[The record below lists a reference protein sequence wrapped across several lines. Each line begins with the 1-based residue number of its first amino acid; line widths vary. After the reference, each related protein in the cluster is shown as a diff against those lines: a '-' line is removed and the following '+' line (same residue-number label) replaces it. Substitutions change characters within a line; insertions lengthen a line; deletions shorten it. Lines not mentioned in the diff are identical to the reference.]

1 MITRINKVME
11 AKKLSP
17 TQFAAAIN
25 IQRSTLS
32 HILSG
37 RNNPSLDFII
47 KVVETF
53 PDINLDWLARGV
65 GDMYKAKTSTEK
77 PDNTQAKPKAPAK
90 EKVKEEPKVVIAV
103 EENPV
108 IPPEETK
115 QRTSAPA
122 NTNSSPKKGID
133 SIVVL
138 FSDGT
143 YQIMK

>member
-1 MITRINKVME
+1 ME

-53 PDINLDWLARGV
+53 PDINLDWLARGI
-65 GDMYKAKTSTEK
+65 GDMYKTKTSNEK
-77 PDNTQAKPKAPAK
+77 PDTTQSKLKAPAK
-90 EKVKEEPKVVIAV
+90 EKVKEESPAVIAV
-103 EENPV
+103 EEKPV
-108 IPPEETK
+108 TPPKETK
-115 QRTSAPA
+115 QHTSAPA
-122 NTNSSPKKGID
+122 NTNTTPKNGID
-133 SIVVL
+133 SIIVL

>member
-1 MITRINKVME
+1 ME

-65 GDMYKAKTSTEK
+65 GDMYKTKTINEK
-77 PDNTQAKPKAPAK
+77 PDTTQSKPKAPVK
-90 EKVKEEPKVVIAV
+90 EKVKEESPAVIAV
-103 EENPV
+103 EEKPV
-108 IPPEETK
+108 MPPEETK
-115 QRTSAPA
+115 HHTSAPVIA
-122 NTNSSPKKGID
+122 NSSPKKGID
-133 SIVVL
+133 SIIVL

>member
-1 MITRINKVME
+1 ME

-65 GDMYKAKTSTEK
+65 GEMYNNKTGNEK
-77 PDNTQAKPKAPAK
+77 PDATQSKPKAPAK
-90 EKVKEEPKVVIAV
+90 EKAKEESPAVIAVVKEE
-103 EENPV
+103 NPAKS
-108 IPPEETK
+108 PDETK
-115 QRTSAPA
+115 QRTSAPVS
-122 NTNSSPKKGID
+122 TNNAPMPKNGID

>member
-65 GDMYKAKTSTEK
+65 GDMHKTSNEK
-77 PDNTQAKPKAPAK
+77 PDTTQSKLKAPAK
-90 EKVKEEPKVVIAV
+90 EKVKEESPAVIAV
-103 EENPV
+103 EEKPV
-108 IPPEETK
+108 TPPKETK
-115 QRTSAPA
+115 QHTSAPA
-122 NTNSSPKKGID
+122 NTNTTPKNGID
-133 SIVVL
+133 SIIVL

>member
-1 MITRINKVME
+1 ME

-65 GDMYKAKTSTEK
+65 GDMYKTSNEK
-77 PDNTQAKPKAPAK
+77 PDTTQSKPKAPAK
-90 EKVKEEPKVVIAV
+90 EKVKEESPAVIAV

-108 IPPEETK
+108 IPPKETK
-115 QRTSAPA
+115 QHTSAPA
-122 NTNSSPKKGID
+122 NTNPTRKNGID
-133 SIVVL
+133 SIIVL

>member
-1 MITRINKVME
+1 ME

-65 GDMYKAKTSTEK
+65 GEMYKTSNEK
-77 PDNTQAKPKAPAK
+77 PDTTQSKPKAPAK
-90 EKVKEEPKVVIAV
+90 EKVKEESPAAVIAV
-103 EENPV
+103 EENSV
-108 IPPEETK
+108 IPPKETK
-115 QRTSAPA
+115 QHTSAPA
-122 NTNSSPKKGID
+122 NTNTNTNTNTTRKNGID
-133 SIVVL
+133 SIIVL

>member
-1 MITRINKVME
+1 ME

-90 EKVKEEPKVVIAV
+90 EKVKEEPTVVIAV

>member
-65 GDMYKAKTSTEK
+65 GDMYKTSNEK
-77 PDNTQAKPKAPAK
+77 PDTTQSKLKAPAK
-90 EKVKEEPKVVIAV
+90 EKVKEESPAVITV
-103 EENPV
+103 EDNPV
-108 IPPEETK
+108 KPPEETK

-122 NTNSSPKKGID
+122 NTNTTPKNGID

>member
-1 MITRINKVME
+1 ME

-65 GDMYKAKTSTEK
+65 GDMYKTSNEK
-77 PDNTQAKPKAPAK
+77 PDTTQSKLKAPAK
-90 EKVKEEPKVVIAV
+90 EKVKEESPAVSAV
-103 EENPV
+103 EEKPV
-108 IPPEETK
+108 TPPKETK
-115 QRTSAPA
+115 QHTSAPA
-122 NTNSSPKKGID
+122 NTNPMPKNGID
-133 SIVVL
+133 SIIVL